1 MDNEQEMSREDIIHA
16 KGFNMI
22 SNDYYDN
29 TIPNEYKKIKVGVK
43 SLEDAVLNLG
53 NLRQCFPRCGYTDKK
68 YIYDAIMRN

>member
-1 MDNEQEMSREDIIHA
+1 MSREDIIHA

-53 NLRQCFPRCGYTDKK
+53 NLRQCFPRCG
-68 YIYDAIMRN
+68 